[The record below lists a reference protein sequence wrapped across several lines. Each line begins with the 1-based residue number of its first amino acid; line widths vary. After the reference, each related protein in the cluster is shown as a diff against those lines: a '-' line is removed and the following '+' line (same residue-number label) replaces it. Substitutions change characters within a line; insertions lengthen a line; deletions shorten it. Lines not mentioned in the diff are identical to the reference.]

1 MANLDSPKKESLKA
15 ALRACSAPWV
25 AFALNSETANRDE
38 RMNGMAGLIDWHLH
52 GQVSSLLAGNRIGK
66 NEFCLIP
73 GTTAGSTSFLLYQ
86 HGEKPSV
93 SELTDR
99 VQQLKIGEICLAE
112 STFPEDFLPELKQ
125 NLKKEGIRCTKLE
138 PDFS

>member
-1 MANLDSPKKESLKA
+1 MANLDTPKRESLKA
-15 ALRACSAPWV
+15 ALRACSSPWV

-73 GTTAGSTSFLLYQ
+73 ATTAGSTSFLLYQ

-99 VQQLKIGEICLAE
+99 LQQLKIGEICLAE
-112 STFPEDFLPELKQ
+112 STFPGDFLSKLKQ
-125 NLKKEGIRCTKLE
+125 TLKKEGIRCTKLE